1 MKKKVFISLSVL
13 ILITGCLDTQII
25 DEILLIQTVGIDK
38 HEEQKLKYSVTYPFF
53 LEQGE
58 ESTLNMEQISVI
70 SETPEEARSL
80 LNTKAQQ
87 PLRYGQ
93 VRVIMFGKEV
103 AEEGLEKYVKSFY
116 RNPRV
121 GSKIFL
127 SLTEGKT
134 EEILNLKGEEQQRI
148 GMYFSDL
155 IEQNIEFENIP
166 ETNMHL
172 FLFDLY
178 SDGKDAFLPLIKKVE
193 GEPKLIGSALFDFD
207 RYVDHIDMNQ
217 TYILKQLQDGSE
229 GGTNQFMVEYKGE
242 KEYVVIDNVFTEVQY
257 KEKKR
262 TPYPEY
268 DIELQIQGE
277 ITDNTGNIDLSDSN
291 QVAIIEQSVGKQ
303 IKTES
308 EKLIKRFQELKID
321 PLGFG
326 EKYRSKT
333 RNWKPNEWKEN
344 IYPKTKSNVKVDLEI
359 LQSGAIE

>member
-1 MKKKVFISLSVL
+1 MKKKKFISLSVL
-13 ILITGCLDTQII
+13 ILLTGCLDTQII

-38 HEEQKLKYSVTYPFF
+38 HEENKLKYTVTYPFF

-58 ESTLNMEQISVI
+58 ESTLNMEQLSVI
-70 SETPEEARSL
+70 SETTEEARSL
-80 LNTKAQQ
+80 LNTRAQQ

-116 RNPRV
+116 RNPRI
-121 GSKIFL
+121 GSQIFL
-127 SLTEGKT
+127 SLAEGKT
-134 EEILNLKGEEQQRI
+134 EEILRLKGEKQQRI

-178 SDGKDAFLPLIKKVE
+178 SDGKDAILPLITKE
-193 GEPKLIGSALFDFD
+193 GEEPKLIGTALFDFD
-207 RYVDHIDMNQ
+207 RYIDNIDLNE
-217 TYILKQLQDGSE
+217 TYIFKQLRDGSE
-229 GGTNQFMVEYKGE
+229 GGTSQFMVEHEGK
-242 KEYVVIDNVFTEVQY
+242 KEYVVIENVFTDVQY

-268 DIELQIQGE
+268 DIQVEIQGE
-277 ITDNTGNIDLSDSN
+277 ITDNTGNIDLNDSN
-291 QVAIIEQSVGKQ
+291 QVTKIEESVGKQ

-308 EKLIKRFQELKID
+308 EKLIKRFQELKVD

-344 IYPKTKSNVKVDLEI
+344 IYPQTKSNVKVDLEI